1 MQVVIFTSPERGDML
16 ANVVRE
22 FSGYDIAI
30 IGANETFG
38 IDKFW
43 QRWEQARQIC
53 LNSPHDDYLIIS
65 DDASRH
71 DIRTIQSTLM
81 HWRGVPFTCQVVSDE
96 RDTCWGSTIHEDS
109 CYQEFGYEFINCD
122 FFDCGGLTNRATL
135 EQFTVTATEKSN
147 RASSGVGMQITQK
160 LRALGVPMYK
170 TSPSLSYHGDHESVM
185 HPQLRK
191 HQPLIANVKQP
202 RIIVGIATFK
212 GREKTLQKTIQ
223 SLKGQVTDIW
233 VYDNEHPDLIDLADN
248 GKFFKLSQIKE
259 PCYFLT
265 CDDDIIY
272 PPTYVDDMVE
282 AIDKHKCIV
291 THHGRILKKKNVPY
305 YTGHTPFHCMK
316 RNLKEL
322 YIDVAGTG
330 VTGWH
335 TSYFHPKDMH
345 NAKDLRMSD
354 LVFSL
359 EAKKQVKKIKLLTH
373 QQGYL
378 NVQNIPL
385 SKTIYGMEH
394 KNDQRQTEIANEI
407 LKLKG

>member
-1 MQVVIFTSPERGDML
+1 MVFSSPNREDML

-22 FSGYDIAI
+22 FSGYDVAI
-30 IGANETFG
+30 IADESTFG
-38 IDKFW
+38 IYKFW

-53 LNSPHDDYLIIS
+53 LNSPHDNYLIIS
-65 DDASRH
+65 DDASKH
-71 DIRTIQSTLM
+71 DYPVIEAIHKRMQG
-81 HWRGVPFTCQVVSDE
+81 HAFTCMAISDH
-96 RDTCWGSTIHEDS
+96 RMSQWGGVRNESQDFFANTYSIYKVQ
-109 CYQEFGYEFINCD
+109 CVD

-135 EQFTVTATEKSN
+135 ELFEVEPTPKSK
-147 RASSGVGMQITQK
+147 RASSGVGMQITHK

-272 PPTYVDDMVE
+272 PPTYVEDMIE

-291 THHGRILKKKNVPY
+291 THHGRILKKNNVPY
-305 YTGHTPFHCMK
+305 YTGHTSFHCMK

-359 EAKKQVKKIKLLTH
+359 EAKKQGKKIKLLTH

-378 NVQNIPL
+378 NAQNIPL

-407 LKLKG
+407 LKLKR